1 MKILVL
7 GYGSY
12 NGYLFNS
19 CIDVALEIKNRL
31 STSGNVVYVKILRV
45 SLSEVSNFFSNEL
58 EKIQPDII
66 IGLGMYP
73 GARMPI
79 LEAAAINIASY
90 RIPDADHK
98 IYPYKRLFNNEPL
111 IRTPIFDPA
120 HIIEECRKI
129 NHNITVGLSTGTY
142 LCNALA
148 YHIYRWSRETGRLGV
163 FFHIPMIS
171 DTLMKN
177 NMLGQDNYPLVS
189 LHDVVEPILCVLNKL
204 LNGFEKQGPHK

>member
-31 STSGNVVYVKILRV
+31 STSGNTVYVKILRV

-58 EKIQPDII
+58 EKIKPDII

-73 GARMPI
+73 RARIPI

-98 IYPYKRLFNNEPL
+98 IYSYKRLFNDEPL
-111 IRTPIFDPA
+111 IRTPIFDPV

-129 NHNITVGLSTGTY
+129 NHDITVGLSIGTY
-142 LCNALA
+142 LCNVLA
-148 YHIYRWSRETGRLGV
+148 YHIYRWSQKTGRLGV

-171 DTLMKN
+171 DSLMKN
-177 NMLGQDNYPLVS
+177 NMLGQGIYPFVS
-189 LHDVVEPILCVLNKL
+189 LRDVIEPILCVLNKL
-204 LNGFEKQGPHK
+204 LSSFKKQRSHK

>member
-1 MKILVL
+1 MKILIL

-31 STSGNVVYVKILRV
+31 STNGNTVYVKILRV

-98 IYPYKRLFNNEPL
+98 IYSYKRLFNDEPL
-111 IRTPIFDPA
+111 IRTPIFDPV
-120 HIIEECRKI
+120 HVIEECRKI
-129 NHNITVGLSTGTY
+129 NHDITVGLSTGTY

-148 YHIYRWSRETGRLGV
+148 YHIYRWSWKTGRLGV

-177 NMLGQDNYPLVS
+177 NMLGQGNYPFVS
-189 LHDVVEPILCVLNKL
+189 LHDVVRPILCVLDRL
-204 LNGFEKQGPHK
+204 SSFEKQGPHK